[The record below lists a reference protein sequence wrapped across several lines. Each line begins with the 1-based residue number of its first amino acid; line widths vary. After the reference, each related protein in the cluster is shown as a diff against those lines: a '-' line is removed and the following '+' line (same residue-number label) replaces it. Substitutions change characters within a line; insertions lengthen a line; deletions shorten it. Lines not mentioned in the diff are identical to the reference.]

1 MKAHYLTAKE
11 KRIMGIALDKANEQA
26 EDIGKRAGY
35 IFCIAMHHAGLSSKT
50 INKVLKLVPN
60 VTEIYSDMR
69 TDELA
74 DFAFCSKLQEQGID
88 VEMTESEL

>member
-11 KRIMGIALDKANEQA
+11 KRIMQTAMNAADAQA
-26 EDIGKRAGY
+26 EDIGKRVGY
-35 IFCIAMHHAGLSSKT
+35 IWCIAMHHAGLSSKT

-74 DFAFCSKLQEQGID
+74 DFAFCSKLQEQGIE
-88 VEMTESEL
+88 VEMTESEI